1 MVVLCSCLY
10 KNFKLYGYLSERYL
24 FVQSTL
30 LMNAMYIVLAQ
41 GDLYIYRKIIA
52 YAINFYEFEK
62 SCAPRI

>member
-1 MVVLCSCLY
+1 
-10 KNFKLYGYLSERYL
+10 
-24 FVQSTL
+24 
-30 LMNAMYIVLAQ
+30 MNAMYIVLAQ